1 MSPISAVIFDL
12 DGTLL
17 DTLDD
22 IAGAMNT
29 VLRARGLPPHRVE
42 SYKKIVGEGIGEAV
56 RRAFAAPPP
65 SAPQSDSPAR
75 TAPSSPTIASP
86 ASSAAPFPAS
96 SPAPAPPPT
105 LSDDEIA
112 AIIHEYRL
120 EYATAWRLNS
130 RPYPGIPDLLRAL
143 ETRGIKSAVLSNK
156 SHPFTEAMVREL
168 LPGHPFAAVKGA
180 SPDRPLKPDPT
191 TALDIA
197 SALGAAP
204 ASCIFLGD
212 TMIDMQTAVAAGMFP
227 VGALWGFR
235 TEEELRAHGAAAVIA
250 SPLDLLA
257 LL

>member
-1 MSPISAVIFDL
+1 MSDRAANRTPAVIFDL

-29 VLRARGLPPHRVE
+29 VLRARGLPPHPAE
-42 SYKKIVGEGIGEAV
+42 AYKRIIGEGIGEAV
-56 RRAFAAPPP
+56 RRAFAAPSPP
-65 SAPQSDSPAR
+65 
-75 TAPSSPTIASP
+75 ASP
-86 ASSAAPFPAS
+86 ASSSPRPRFPSTPPPFP
-96 SPAPAPPPT
+96 PTPIAPAPSPP

-112 AIIHEYRL
+112 AVIREYRR
-120 EYATAWRLNS
+120 EYAAVWRLNS

-143 ETRGIKSAVLSNK
+143 EARGIKAAVLSNK

-168 LPGHPFAAVKGA
+168 LPGHPFAAVRGA
-180 SPDRPLKPDPT
+180 FPDKPLKPDPT

-204 ASCIFLGD
+204 SSCLFLGD
-212 TMIDMQTAVAAGMFP
+212 TMIDMQTAVAAGMLP

-250 SPLDLLA
+250 APLDLLA